1 MKNKL
6 LYCIC
11 LLAAMILLLLAFTV
25 FAKTQWLGGA
35 FIGLGIYL
43 LLGAII
49 KLCKASEKLKDTV
62 LTAIDLLF

>member
-1 MKNKL
+1 M
-6 LYCIC
+6 
-11 LLAAMILLLLAFTV
+11 LLLAFTV

-62 LTAIDLLF
+62 LTAIDLLFWLP